1 MGTGVSVDWIDEK
14 IGQIRHRIQDLSV
27 KWALAAY
34 LLLAFFAAFVC
45 SWLIQQLC
53 ISRCNEILYPYGVDV
68 YRERIAGNIYYSG
81 TEAAMYLLS
90 DGERVEIRLLQLL
103 SNAAPWILTGCGAVC
118 AAVLFYRMRLR
129 RPCEILKNGAA
140 EMGRKNLDFEIS
152 YDSRDEMGE
161 LCRTFER
168 MRREV
173 VADRE
178 ELWRRIEDQK
188 EINAAFAHDMR
199 TPLTVLRGY
208 PDPVRGRK
216 RHARGSERYGRR
228 LVMAGWIAVPGSAG
242 KSAFQCTA
250 LCEKQSG
257 DHTGS

>member
-1 MGTGVSVDWIDEK
+1 MDWIDEK
-14 IGQIRHRIQDLSV
+14 IGQIRHRIQDL
-27 KWALAAY
+27 
-34 LLLAFFAAFVC
+34 FVC

-118 AAVLFYRMRLR
+118 AAVLFYRRRLR

-208 PDPVRGRK
+208 TELLYRASVPVRAGRK
-216 RHARGSERYGRR
+216 DQRREIALHAEAD
-228 LVMAGWIAVPGSAG
+228 V
-242 KSAFQCTA
+242 
-250 LCEKQSG
+250 
-257 DHTGS
+257 